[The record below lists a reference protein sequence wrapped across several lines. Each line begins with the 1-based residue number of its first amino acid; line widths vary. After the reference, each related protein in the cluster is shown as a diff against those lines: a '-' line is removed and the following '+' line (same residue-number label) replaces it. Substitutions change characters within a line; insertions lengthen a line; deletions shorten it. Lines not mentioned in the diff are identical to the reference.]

1 MKLFHVEE
9 HKVQPLDPFQE
20 LGIAVIKQAA
30 EDYRAIARRL
40 ESIEN
45 SYEKQVL
52 EKDME
57 SIRHFFLGEWFEVLS
72 DSSNGPMILE
82 MLDREVY
89 GVR

>member
-1 MKLFHVEE
+1 MKLFHVENR
-9 HKVQPLDPFQE
+9 KAQPLDPFQE

-40 ESIEN
+40 ELIES
-45 SYEKQVL
+45 SYEKSIL
-52 EKDME
+52 EKEME
-57 SIRHFFLGEWFEVLS
+57 SIRQFFLGEWYEALS

-89 GVR
+89 RVR